1 MKKLLLPVLALVP
14 FFAAAQETGRVI
26 SSTPVIQQ
34 VAVQRPTCTPQTI
47 TTPQPQT
54 SGLGGLMGAIAGAA
68 LGSQIGSGD
77 GRIAATVIGTV
88 GGAML
93 GNSVEGGGSTQ
104 VQQVQNCTTQTFH
117 ENRTVGYNVTY
128 EYAGKQYTV
137 QMPYDPGPTIQL
149 QVTPVGA
156 SQRPAGSGAPLVTA
170 PPVSQTEIV
179 APTVTQTIIQ
189 PAPLHTVVYPSYAYS
204 AAPYYSYGYWPSVS
218 LSLGYHRH
226 RHGHYRGG
234 DRPYRNRFDIR

>member
-1 MKKLLLPVLALVP
+1 MFVKKLLLPIVALVP
-14 FFAAAQETGRVI
+14 LFAAAQETGRVI
-26 SSTPVIQQ
+26 SSTPVVQQ
-34 VAVQRPTCTPQTI
+34 VAVQRPVCAPGTVTVP
-47 TTPQPQT
+47 PQT

-88 GGAML
+88 GGALL
-93 GNSVEGGGSTQ
+93 GNSVEGGGAAQ
-104 VQQVQNCTTQTFH
+104 VQQTQNCTTQVFH

-128 EYAGKQYTV
+128 EYAGRQYTV

-149 QVTPVGA
+149 QVTPVDAG
-156 SQRPAGSGAPLVTA
+156 QRPAGPGAPLVTA

-179 APTVTQTIIQ
+179 APTVTHTIVQ

-204 AAPYYSYGYWPSVS
+204 YPAYSYGYWPSVS
-218 LSLGYHRH
+218 LSLGYSNHHRH
-226 RHGHYRGG
+226 YRHSYRG
-234 DRPYRNRFDIR
+234 YRNRFDIR